1 MDNITNLELE
11 ILITIS
17 QNKNVPT
24 SHFCSLFEHKWKI
37 YQPRLNELVSDGV
50 INTTAPSTGMQF
62 YQLSGKGKCRLGDL
76 IEQRESNIKA
86 GLSHVKQKKPA
97 TTLDWKNVKAMMN
110 SIIHFGVS
118 SE

>member
-1 MDNITNLELE
+1 MDNIINLELE

-24 SHFCSLFEHKWKI
+24 SHFCNLFEHKWKI

-50 INTTAPSTGMQF
+50 INTTTPITGMQF
-62 YQLSGKGKCRLGDL
+62 YELSGKGKCRLGEL
-76 IEQRESNIKA
+76 IELRETNIKA
-86 GLSHVKQKKPA
+86 CQSRIKQKKPA

>member
-1 MDNITNLELE
+1 MDNITNLELQ
-11 ILITIS
+11 ILITVS

-24 SHFCSLFEHKWKI
+24 TNFCHLFEHKWKI
-37 YQPRLNELVSDGV
+37 YQSRLSELVSDGV
-50 INTTAPSTGMQF
+50 IDTTTPITGIQF
-62 YQLSGKGKCRLGDL
+62 YQLSSKGKWRLGEL
-76 IEQRESNIKA
+76 IEQRERNIQA
-86 GLSHVKQKKPA
+86 CQSHVKQKKPA

>member
-11 ILITIS
+11 ILINIS

-24 SHFCSLFEHKWKI
+24 SHFCHLFEYKWKI

-50 INTTAPSTGMQF
+50 INTTTPITGMQF
-62 YQLSGKGKCRLGDL
+62 YQLSSKGKCRLGEL
-76 IEQRESNIKA
+76 IELRERNIQA
-86 GLSHVKQKKPA
+86 RQSHIKQKKPV
-97 TTLDWKNVKAMMN
+97 TTLDWKNLKAMMN

>member
-24 SHFCSLFEHKWKI
+24 SQFCYLFEHKWKI

-50 INTTAPSTGMQF
+50 INATAPITGMRF
-62 YQLSGKGKCRLGDL
+62 YQLSSKGKSRLGEL
-76 IEQRESNIKA
+76 IEQRERNIQA
-86 GLSHVKQKKPA
+86 CQSHVKLKKPA